1 MSEGEVFNQNKELM
15 EPWTPGQLFFINCTE
30 EQSMD
35 SLSYCCLYFCLHTPK
50 KKKKQKHQ
58 VVVVAAHVFSPST
71 P

>member
-1 MSEGEVFNQNKELM
+1 MKAAHMSEGEVFNQNKELM

-50 KKKKQKHQ
+50 KKEAK
-58 VVVVAAHVFSPST
+58 APGGGGGST
-71 P
+71 RL